1 MNRSHTRAIVFIA
14 FYAMLLG
21 LFGCGGGGGGAA
33 MPPPANM
40 SFERF
45 VRDVMTDDENAPPR
59 AINDVPFTVEVD
71 DDAFDDA
78 FPA

>member
-1 MNRSHTRAIVFIA
+1 
-14 FYAMLLG
+14 MLFG
-21 LFGCGGGGGGAA
+21 LFGCGSGGGGGSAA
-33 MPPPANM
+33 APPPAGM

-59 AINDVPFTVEVD
+59 DINDVPFTIEVGD
-71 DDAFDDA
+71 GAFDDA